1 MYLVQNVG
9 YLEGITCGAVDM
21 RRRWYRHA
29 FQTLSPLRYE
39 R

>member
-1 MYLVQNVG
+1 MYLVKNAG

-21 RRRWYRHA
+21 TRRWYR
-29 FQTLSPLRYE
+29 YE